1 MTKNTLTSR
10 CHRCKI
16 STSHI
21 QNHFSAFH
29 GNIEIRDGNV
39 MFTLSSHGNIR
50 MDFENGVN
58 GRIRIENSLR
68 IMVNKYMQLYAEN

>member
-10 CHRCKI
+10 CKI

-21 QNHFSAFH
+21 PNHFSAFH
-29 GNIEIRDGNV
+29 GNIEIRDDNV

-50 MDFENGVN
+50 MDFKNGV
-58 GRIRIENSLR
+58 
-68 IMVNKYMQLYAEN
+68 MVEYGSKTVYVSW